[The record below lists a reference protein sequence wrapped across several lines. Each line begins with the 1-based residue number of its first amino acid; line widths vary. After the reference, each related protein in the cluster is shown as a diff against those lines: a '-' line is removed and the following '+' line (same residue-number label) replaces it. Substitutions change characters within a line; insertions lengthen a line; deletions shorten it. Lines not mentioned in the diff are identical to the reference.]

1 MITTIHNWIVSIAIL
16 TLIAIMAV
24 VVACLFARAGIL
36 ALRRVRISRMG
47 GVMAAI
53 IVFGLTYY
61 AGSKA
66 VSSFVQFPI
75 TNPDIFFLADDGT
88 SLVSED
94 NVRIGYK
101 RHQILPDSADF
112 NVWRRKIGETNTID
126 WVAQYVSTVGESPSP
141 VLIPF
146 NNATNYEWIV
156 FTTWQ
161 PSPTVQT
168 NGVLH
173 CSWRGVP
180 GPYSVRLFGVPMRT
194 YVISDGVQL
203 APPQPPKGDD
213 Q

>member
-1 MITTIHNWIVSIAIL
+1 MITTIHNWLVSIAIL

-24 VVACLFARAGIL
+24 VIACLFARAGII
-36 ALRRVRISRMG
+36 ALRRARISRMG

-66 VSSFVQFPI
+66 VSSIQFPI
-75 TNPDIFFLADDGT
+75 TNPDIFFLSNDGT

-101 RHQILPDSADF
+101 RHKILPDSADF
-112 NVWRRKIGETNTID
+112 NVWRREIGNTNDLD
-126 WVAQYVSTVGESPSP
+126 WVAEYVSTVGESPSP
-141 VLIPF
+141 VVIPF
-146 NNATNYEWIV
+146 ANATNYNWIV

-173 CSWRGVP
+173 CAWRGVP
-180 GPYSVRLFGVPMRT
+180 GPVNVRLFAVPVRT
-194 YVISDGVQL
+194 YVISDGIQL
-203 APPQPPKGDD
+203 SPPQPPKGDN